1 MRAPRRFDPGLMR
14 WGDARRRVTCAR
26 LWDRDPR
33 LGSRRREAVYV
44 LLDVPPVD
52 GTPTGGGAPPSGVPV
67 GELAGEDRTGAGEAG
82 VAGTGEGEGEGN
94 GGKGTGDGDGV
105 GTGAGGGGV
114 GTGVGGRGTVGVG
127 TVTVGSET
135 VGIGTCPRACA
146 DISAATNPAA
156 RSAIPNAADLSFV
169 RRTILPIERRT
180 SPAGYA
186 LR

>member
-1 MRAPRRFDPGLMR
+1 MRAARRFDPAPMR
-14 WGDARRRVTCAR
+14 WGEARRRVTRAR
-26 LWDRDPR
+26 LWDPDPR
-33 LGSRRREAVYV
+33 LGWRRREAVYES
-44 LLDVPPVD
+44 LEAPPVD
-52 GTPTGGGAPPSGVPV
+52 GTPTGGGLPASGVPV
-67 GELAGEDRTGAGEAG
+67 GELDEDRTGAGEAG
-82 VAGTGEGEGEGN
+82 VAGTGEGEGEGS

-156 RSAIPNAADLSFV
+156 RSAIPNAADLTFV
-169 RRTILPIERRT
+169 RRTIPCR
-180 SPAGYA
+180 
-186 LR
+186 